1 RLARKLLRALALCA
15 QHLLGLRLT
24 LLALLDVNRKLF
36 ALVGKG
42 QRIARKLVPL
52 TRNLVAQADEL
63 AEIDGERLRLLAHF
77 GNNCAQQHRRAHRSE
92 RVLGGHEER
101 RRPLASDALQRR
113 KHFRNGIVP
122 LLQGNAQRLL
132 AVLQRL
138 QARLRLPNA
147 VFHRGNARCG
157 VDDLLVELATIVA
170 DLLDLA
176 LELGLVLKRAAL
188 LRTQLF
194 ELLVAL
200 LELVE
205 SSGRGGR
212 IQVKRAVARRLRA
225 LRLRQRTRNSC

>member
-1 RLARKLLRALALCA
+1 
-15 QHLLGLRLT
+15 
-24 LLALLDVNRKLF
+24 
-36 ALVGKG
+36 
-42 QRIARKLVPL
+42 
-52 TRNLVAQADEL
+52 
-63 AEIDGERLRLLAHF
+63 
-77 GNNCAQQHRRAHRSE
+77 
-92 RVLGGHEER
+92 
-101 RRPLASDALQRR
+101 
-113 KHFRNGIVP
+113 
-122 LLQGNAQRLL
+122 
-132 AVLQRL
+132 
-138 QARLRLPNA
+138 LRLPNA

-157 VDDLLVELATIVA
+157 VDDLLVEFATIVA

-225 LRLRQRTRNSC
+225 LRLRQRTRNSCDRQRERQDGEQHYRTQHNGAGHDPSIRVSTKRSEQSRTIIAITIAAGLGPYDRPQ